1 MTKPLAIALVV
12 AVGGAAGLTAWW
24 LATPRP
30 GGPATAAVPVATAA
44 VVRTSL
50 ATTTQMSGTVGY
62 AGSYMITAQLPGTI
76 TALPPPGVV
85 VTRGRPVFEVD
96 GSAVFLF
103 YGPRPAWR
111 SFAIGMRPGPDVLEL
126 EQNLAALGYAGEIEV
141 DSTFT
146 WGTDEAVR
154 RWQLANGQPVTGR
167 VDLGRITFQPGAV
180 RVVTDVATLGG
191 AAQPGQSVIAASSPD
206 TVVNVPVPAA
216 QTYLVHPGDR
226 VTVTM
231 PSGATSTGRVRGI
244 SSIAAPGSSEGDG
257 QSSAQNGP
265 QLATV
270 PAVVTLDHPSVAAHL
285 DGAPVTVDVTD
296 RRVSGVLAVPVTAL
310 VALAGGGYGVWVD
323 SSGSRQLVAVTPG
336 LFANALVQVTA
347 AKLKVGALV
356 EIPSP

>member
-1 MTKPLAIALVV
+1 MV
-12 AVGGAAGLTAWW
+12 AGNAPAGRPCDGGGARGHRRRS
-24 LATPRP
+24 PDVSRHHH
-30 GGPATAAVPVATAA
+30 
-44 VVRTSL
+44 
-50 ATTTQMSGTVGY
+50 QMSGTVGH
-62 AGSYMITAQLPGTI
+62 AGSYTITAQLPGII
-76 TALPPPGVV
+76 TALPPPGAV
-85 VTRGRPVFEVD
+85 VTRGRAVFEVD

-111 SFAIGMRPGPDVLEL
+111 SFAIGMTPGPDVPEL
-126 EQNLAALGYAGEIEV
+126 EQNLAALGYAGEIDV
-141 DSTFT
+141 DNTFT

-154 RWQLANGQPVTGR
+154 RWQLATGQPVTGR

-191 AAQPGQSVIAASSPD
+191 AAQPGQSVLAASSPD
-206 TVVNVPVPAA
+206 AVVNVPVPAA

-257 QSSAQNGP
+257 QSSAPNGP

-323 SSGSRQLVAVTPG
+323 SSGSRHLVAVTPG

-347 AKLKVGALV
+347 AKLQVGALV